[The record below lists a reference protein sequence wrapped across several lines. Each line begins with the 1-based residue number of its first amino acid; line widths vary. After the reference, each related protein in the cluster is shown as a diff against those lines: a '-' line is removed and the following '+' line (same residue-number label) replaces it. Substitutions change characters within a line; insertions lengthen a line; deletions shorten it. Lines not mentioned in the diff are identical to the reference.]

1 MADQDAAKRAAG
13 TRAVDL
19 HVRDGMKLGLGSGST
34 AHWMVRAL
42 AERVRDGLDI
52 VGVPSSRSTA
62 ELAISLGIPL
72 ADLNDIGTLDLTLD
86 GADEID
92 PALAMIKGGGGCLLR
107 EKVVA
112 CASRRMIAIADDGKL
127 VRMLGR
133 FPLPVEVIP
142 FGWRVTERAL
152 RAALVSSGYAATVP
166 IVLRGGEADPF
177 TTDNS
182 NYILDCHLGAI
193 ADPAALAA
201 ALDSIVGVA
210 EHGLFL
216 GIADTAI
223 IGYPDGSAEEI
234 LPAGRPASGAGDRA

>member
-1 MADQDAAKRAAG
+1 VADQDAAKRAAG

-42 AERVRDGLDI
+42 AERVRGGLDI
-52 VGVPSSRSTA
+52 VGVPSSRATA
-62 ELAISLGIPL
+62 ELATSLGIPL
-72 ADLNDIGTLDLTLD
+72 ADLNDIGTLDLTID

-92 PALAMIKGGGGCLLR
+92 PALTMIKGGGGCQLR

-112 CASRRMIAIADDGKL
+112 CASRRMIAIVDEGKL
-127 VRMLGR
+127 VGRLGR

-142 FGWRVTERAL
+142 FGWRVIERAL
-152 RAALVSSGYAATVP
+152 REALVSRGYPETVP
-166 IVLRGGEADPF
+166 IVLRGGEAGPF

-201 ALDSIVGVA
+201 TLDCVVGIV
-210 EHGLFL
+210 EHGLFI
-216 GIADTAI
+216 GIADAAI
-223 IGYPDGSAEEI
+223 IGYPNGSAEEI
-234 LPAGRPASGAGDRA
+234 LPAGLPASGAGDRA